1 MNSPFRFSL
10 GAVGVTDGP
19 DAARSLLASAKA
31 KMGMIPN
38 MYSRMANAP
47 ALLQTYS
54 DGYARFRAES
64 GFSPAEQEIVFL
76 TISHE
81 NGCEYCVSA
90 HSFLADKASGVAPAV
105 TDAIR
110 DDREIPD
117 AKLATLSAFT
127 RHLVSTRGRPTRQHT
142 EAFLAAGYSEVH
154 VLYLILAIAVKT
166 ITNYSNHIFDTPL
179 DEAFASRAY
188 HATVTA

>member
-1 MNSPFRFSL
+1 MDAPFRFSL
-10 GAVGVTDGP
+10 GPVSATDGP
-19 DAARSLLASAKA
+19 EPARALLVGAQA
-31 KMGMIPN
+31 KMGIIPN
-38 MYSRMANAP
+38 MYTRMANAP

-64 GFSPAEQEIVFL
+64 GFSPAEQEVVFL
-76 TISHE
+76 AISHE

-90 HSFLADKASGVAPAV
+90 HSFLADKASGVPVAV

-110 DDREIPD
+110 EDRNVPD
-117 AKLATLSAFT
+117 VKLGALSAFT
-127 RHLVSTRGRPTRQHT
+127 RQLVSTRGRPTRQEA
-142 EAFLAAGYSEVH
+142 EAFLAAGYSEVQ

-166 ITNYSNHIFDTPL
+166 ISNYSNHIFETPL

-188 HATVTA
+188 HAMAAA